1 MMTDIPSLMVVLDL
15 VGTYVFGLSGGT
27 LAVRRR
33 LDLFGIIVLSVA
45 AAMAGGMVRDVL
57 LGATP
62 PVALQDV
69 RYLLAALGAGG
80 TVFLCYPLLE
90 RLGKPVMVLDA
101 LGLGLFAVTGCRK
114 AMSFGLD
121 PVAGILLGVLT
132 AVGGGALRDLLVT
145 EVPRV
150 LREEIY
156 AVAALVG
163 ATVVAVGDGLGFPDA
178 AVAVAG
184 VAAAFTLRVVS
195 VARGWSAPRAPWS

>member
-1 MMTDIPSLMVVLDL
+1 MMTDIPSLMVALDL
-15 VGTYVFGLSGGT
+15 VGTFVFGLSGGT

-33 LDLFGIIVLSVA
+33 LDLFGVLVLSVA
-45 AAMAGGMVRDVL
+45 AALAGGMVRDIL

-62 PVALQDV
+62 PAALRDE

-80 TVFLCYPLLE
+80 AVFLFHPLLE

-114 AMSFGLD
+114 ALAFGLD
-121 PVAGILLGVLT
+121 PVAAIMLGVLT

-156 AVAALVG
+156 ALAALVG
-163 ATVVAVGDGLGFPDA
+163 ATVVVVGDGLGFPDA

-184 VAAAFTLRVVS
+184 VAAAFILRVVS

>member
-1 MMTDIPSLMVVLDL
+1 MMDISALIVGLDL
-15 VGTYVFGLSGGT
+15 LGTFAFGLSGGT
-27 LAVRRR
+27 LAVRHR
-33 LDLFGIIVLSVA
+33 LDIFGVLVLAVA
-45 AAMAGGMVRDVL
+45 AALAGGMVRDLL

-62 PVALQDV
+62 PAALRDE
-69 RYLLAALGAGG
+69 RYLLAALAAGG
-80 TVFLCYPLLE
+80 VVFLFHPVLN

-101 LGLGLFAVTGCRK
+101 FGLGLFAVTGCRK
-114 AMSFGLD
+114 ALAFGLD
-121 PVAGILLGVLT
+121 PVAAVTLGVLT

-156 AVAALVG
+156 ALAALVG
-163 ATVVAVGDGLGFPDA
+163 AMVVAVGDRLGLPEV

-184 VAAAFTLRVVS
+184 AVVAIALRIVS